1 MLLQLLAIVVGF
13 ILLVWGAD
21 RFVIGAG
28 AAARNLGVAPI
39 MIGLTVVA
47 FATSAPEV
55 LVSVVAS
62 LQGNVGLA
70 VGNAVG
76 SNIAN
81 IGLVLGTTALIQTIE
96 VRSQTLRR
104 EMPALLAV
112 TLLAFMLFADSFLGR
127 TDGFILL
134 VSLILVMYWL
144 VSLGF
149 RSNSS
154 DPISA
159 EYAAEIPSDM
169 SMGTA
174 VAWFS
179 VGLAVLLAGSNTL
192 VWGAEGLAS
201 ALGISDLVIGLT
213 IVAIGT
219 SLPELAVSLMSAL
232 KGEHGLALG
241 NILGSNIFNLL
252 AVVGLA
258 GIIAPS
264 QLDPGVV
271 TFHFPVMVG
280 LTLVLFVMAYN
291 YSSTGSIKRI
301 EGFALLIAFL
311 AYQTYI
317 VTEALGS

>member
-1 MLLQLLAIVVGF
+1 MLLNGVTIIFGF
-13 ILLVWGAD
+13 VLLVWGAD

-28 AAARNLGVAPI
+28 ATARNLGVAPI
-39 MIGLTVVA
+39 LIGLTVVA

-62 LQGNVGLA
+62 LQGNPGLA

-81 IGLVLGTTALIQTIE
+81 VGLVLGTTALVRTIE

-112 TLLAFMLFADSFLGR
+112 TLLTFMLFVDGFLGR
-127 TDGFILL
+127 VDGLVLL
-134 VSLILVMYWL
+134 AGLALVMYWL
-144 VSLGF
+144 AALGF
-149 RSNSS
+149 RSSAS
-154 DPISA
+154 DPITA

-169 SMGTA
+169 GMRRA
-174 VAWFS
+174 VGWFA
-179 VGLAVLLAGSNTL
+179 VGLVVLLIGSNIL
-192 VWGAEGLAS
+192 VSGAEGLAKN
-201 ALGISDLVIGLT
+201 LGVSDLIVGLT
-213 IVAIGT
+213 IVAVGT
-219 SLPELAVSLMSAL
+219 SLPELAVSVVSAL

-252 AVVGLA
+252 AVIGLA
-258 GIIAPS
+258 GTIRPTDF
-264 QLDPGVV
+264 DPKVV

-291 YSSTGSIKRI
+291 YSGQGRIKRI
-301 EGFALLIAFL
+301 EGFALLLAFL
-311 AYQTYI
+311 AYQSYVITGAM
-317 VTEALGS
+317 VG

>member
-1 MLLQLLAIVVGF
+1 MLLHLVAITVGL

-21 RFVIGAG
+21 RFVVGAG
-28 AAARNLGVAPI
+28 ATARNLGVAPI
-39 MIGLTVVA
+39 MIGLTIVA

-55 LVSVVAS
+55 LVSIVAS

-81 IGLVLGTTALIQTIE
+81 VGLVLGVTALLRPIE

-104 EMPALLAV
+104 ELPALLAV
-112 TLLAFMLFADSFLGR
+112 TLLTFMLFVDGFLGR
-127 TDGFILL
+127 VDGLVLL
-134 VSLILVMYWL
+134 AGLALVMYWL
-144 VSLGF
+144 VALSF
-149 RSNSS
+149 RSSAS

-169 SMGTA
+169 GMPTA
-174 VAWFS
+174 LGWFAL
-179 VGLAVLLAGSNTL
+179 GLVVLLVGSNIL
-192 VWGAEGLAS
+192 VRGAEGLAT
-201 ALGISDLVIGLT
+201 ALGVSDLIIGLT

-219 SLPELAVSLMSAL
+219 SLPELAVSVVSAL

-252 AVVGLA
+252 AVIGVA
-258 GIIAPS
+258 AAIQPS
-264 QLDPGVV
+264 SFDPKVV

-280 LTLVLFVMAYN
+280 MTLVLFVMAYN
-291 YSSTGSIKRI
+291 YSGQGRIKRI
-301 EGFALLIAFL
+301 EGFALLLAYL
-311 AYQTYI
+311 AYQSYVLTG
-317 VTEALGS
+317 ALLG